1 MREFG
6 NEIPYDIGREYF
18 CCQKEFRGL
27 YLKECKAGGAGRDL
41 PRFETIYNGMSVQ
54 GIKVSDIAA
63 VNNLKHAWQFMLDSL
78 DYPFVWKINQCMGSD
93 NLIIRAGYLQ
103 NVPADIGGT
112 T

>member
-78 DYPFVWKINQCMGSD
+78 DYPFV
-93 NLIIRAGYLQ
+93 
-103 NVPADIGGT
+103 
-112 T
+112 